1 MKKNFPVTGIERPF
15 PKKLRLVSKT
25 DLKGIITYANDAFVA
40 MSGFTREELIGKN
53 HNLVRHPDMPPQA
66 FKWLWDTMKANRPW
80 RGIVKNRCKN
90 GDHYWVEALVVPVIE
105 KDKLVGYMSVRNPPS
120 REQVAEA
127 EALYRQL
134 NESGAAI
141 GSRFDRFRFKNL
153 SLQTKLRLII
163 QGTLLVMLVSA
174 QLWISND
181 FRKDTFASAKLQAEQ
196 IANETIDSANMLM
209 ETGTIS
215 DVANRKLL
223 IKKIMSSGNIK
234 SLQLVRAQQVIN
246 QFGPGLPEEHI
257 KDDTQK
263 TAIESKT
270 PYYAITS
277 DETGSPVFRAITPY
291 IVSHDF
297 HGTDCLNCHQV
308 EVGSVN
314 GASDI
319 EIDMKPAFSRLHKIQ
334 LGLTIGQITLQI
346 FLFFL
351 IGVAVKKFIRRPLEQ
366 AMEQFG
372 KIIQG
377 DLSSQIDIS
386 KLDEMGKL
394 LCELQTMQA
403 HIQVMLD
410 EMGLAASTIQERCG
424 SLDAQIIQV
433 ADQSLEQQDHVQ
445 QIASAMEE
453 LSQSVSEVASA
464 ANESAI
470 AAIESQK
477 IIESNN
483 QRMQMS
489 MDATSRVVQAVQL
502 SSRTITDL
510 EEEIQKIGAITKVI
524 KEIAD
529 QTNLLALNAAIEA
542 ARAGEQGRGFA
553 VVADEV
559 RKLAERTSTSTGNIS
574 GMVQTI
580 HTVTQTAV
588 SSMNQAVAEV
598 EQGIAMTRENVDG
611 LHQIMKASK
620 QVTDGA
626 QHIANASKEQSLAS
640 EDVARNLSHITNLVE
655 HNSKAAEM
663 AKAASSELT
672 RTAAELQTMVEHF
685 EVKSN

>member
-1 MKKNFPVTGIERPF
+1 MKKNFPVTGIEKPF

-25 DLKGIITYANDAFVA
+25 DLKGITTYANDAFVA
-40 MSGFTREELIGKN
+40 MSGFSREELIGKN
-53 HNLVRHPDMPPQA
+53 HNIVRHPDMPPQA

-105 KDKLVGYMSVRNPPS
+105 NDKLVGYMSVRNPPS

-141 GSRFDRFRFKNL
+141 GSRFDRFRFNNL
-153 SLQTKLRLII
+153 PLHTKLRLAI
-163 QGTLLVMLVSA
+163 QGTLFVVLVMA
-174 QLWISND
+174 QIWISND
-181 FRKDTFASAKLQAEQ
+181 FKKDTYASAKQQAEQ
-196 IANETIDSANMLM
+196 VANETIDSANMLM
-209 ETGTIS
+209 ETGAIS

-234 SLQLVRAQQVIN
+234 SLQLVRAQQVVN

-257 KDDTQK
+257 KDDTQRK
-263 TAIESKT
+263 AMETKT
-270 PYYAITS
+270 PYYSLTS
-277 DETGSPVFRAITPY
+277 DETGSPVFRAVTPY
-291 IVSHDF
+291 VVSHDF

-319 EIDMKPAFSRLHKIQ
+319 EIDMKPAFARLHEIQ
-334 LGLTIGQITLQI
+334 LGLTIGQIALQI
-346 FLFFL
+346 FLYFV
-351 IGVAVKKFIRRPLEQ
+351 IGATVKNFIRRPLTQ

-377 DLSSQIDIS
+377 DLSSKIDIS
-386 KLDEMGKL
+386 KLDEMGEL

-424 SLDAQIIQV
+424 NLDEKIIQV

-445 QIASAMEE
+445 QIASTMEE
-453 LSQSVSEVASA
+453 LSQSISEVASA
-464 ANESAI
+464 ANDSAI
-470 AAIESQK
+470 AALESQK

-489 MDATSRVVQAVQL
+489 MDATTRVVQAVQ
-502 SSRTITDL
+502 SSGKTITDL

-559 RKLAERTSTSTGNIS
+559 RKLAERTGTSTGNIS
-574 GMVQTI
+574 AMVTSI
-580 HTVTQTAV
+580 HAVTQTAV
-588 SSMNQAVAEV
+588 SSMDQAVAEV
-598 EQGIAMTRENVDG
+598 ERSIAMTRENVEG
-611 LHQIMKASK
+611 LNQIMKASK

-626 QHIANASKEQSLAS
+626 QHIADAAKEQSLAS
-640 EDVARNLSHITNLVE
+640 EDVARNLSHITDLVE

-663 AKAASSELT
+663 AKDASSQLT
-672 RTAAELQTMVEHF
+672 RTASELKTMVEHF
-685 EVKSN
+685 EVESR